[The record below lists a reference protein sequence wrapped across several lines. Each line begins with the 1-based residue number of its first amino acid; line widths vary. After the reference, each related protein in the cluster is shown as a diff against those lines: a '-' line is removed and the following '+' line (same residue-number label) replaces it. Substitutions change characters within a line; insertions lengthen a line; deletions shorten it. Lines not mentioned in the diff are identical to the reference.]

1 MVRAGGAAALR
12 PYLDGA
18 VDVLDRKLQIL
29 EERGYLASAE
39 GIRKAVDGLLPTLRA
54 TLDPMLRDIYLSR
67 VAERTGVRRETL
79 EAELA
84 AEEEERGA
92 RPAPG
97 SHQGSGRHVRGTRP
111 GQGLHGSSSWDLAD
125 ERGEAAQ
132 DRAEERKLLFLMLRD
147 ESRIPAV
154 AETLAPELITS
165 PVYRELFEELVRTGG
180 LQGRGPLA
188 LELSAEARAKL

>member
-1 MVRAGGAAALR
+1 
-12 PYLDGA
+12 
-18 VDVLDRKLQIL
+18 
-29 EERGYLASAE
+29 
-39 GIRKAVDGLLPTLRA
+39 
-54 TLDPMLRDIYLSR
+54 
-67 VAERTGVRRETL
+67 
-79 EAELA
+79 
-84 AEEEERGA
+84 
-92 RPAPG
+92 
-97 SHQGSGRHVRGTRP
+97 HQGSGRHVRGTRP

-188 LELSAEARAKL
+188 LELSAEARAKLEELLGDRTELGDADRVFRELVANLRAQKLFDRIDALQAQLSERRG